1 MLKAAF
7 FCILVTFLLTG
18 QAFAQ
23 DATQVSVSTDRQS
36 YGTGDTITISGRISP
51 APQTSTAVLQVF
63 NTFNVLMQIGI
74 VNISSDGSFTTH
86 IKAEGA
92 NWQNDGTYTIKV
104 LYSSPPINAVG
115 TKAITF
121 KAGAAETGT
130 QSSQQSAPQTTP
142 QQSAS
147 QQSTQQQTVPQTMPP
162 QQTVPQQ
169 TVPQQSTQQT
179 VQVPQGIQVPFWAKD
194 TARRWHDG
202 LAGNAE
208 FGKVIQFMIASGLVK
223 TSEQVTSQD
232 TFDNTPSWVKDP
244 AGWWAQGLVSDT
256 DFAETIQFLI
266 TSDIIKP

>member
-1 MLKAAF
+1 M
-7 FCILVTFLLTG
+7 IFLLTG

-36 YGTGDTITISGRISP
+36 YSTGDIITISGSISP

-104 LYSSPPINAVG
+104 LYSSPPINAIG

-121 KAGAAETGT
+121 KAGAAQTGT
-130 QSSQQSAPQTTP
+130 QSSQQTVP
-142 QQSAS
+142 QQSAP
-147 QQSTQQQTVPQTMPP
+147 QQSAPQQQSIQ
-162 QQTVPQQ
+162 QQ
-169 TVPQQSTQQT
+169 TVPQQSTPQQSVPKQA
-179 VQVPQGIQVPFWAKD
+179 VQQGIEVPFWAKD

-223 TSEQVTSQD
+223 TSEHVTPQD